1 MFSSIFYKNK
11 LTNNK
16 FYEDNKKYMKE
27 SMDKYI
33 RSLDE
38 KYKKNKISN
47 LINNSLIKKNNEFTE
62 YPVIIV
68 NNSLSR
74 IFWLPIYI
82 IYGFSFYQLSNFFRR

>member
-38 KYKKNKISN
+38 KYKKDKISN
-47 LINNSLIKKNNEFTE
+47 IINKSLMEKNNE